1 MLSSKFL
8 NSEEM
13 QKLDIKHGLEGCG
26 AIMFIFE
33 YLVDRT
39 NGLGSY
45 ISVPSLARSMG
56 KNKKFLLDII
66 NNYGLFC
73 SPKDTIFFTV
83 LICEPLSDCQNTL
96 LKKRLKTMLKD
107 GKT

>member
-56 KNKKFLLDII
+56 KNKKFLLDSSKKVPF
-66 NNYGLFC
+66 LFFHVL
-73 SPKDTIFFTV
+73 TIV
-83 LICEPLSDCQNTL
+83 IQNSMDYL
-96 LKKRLKTMLKD
+96 LKLFLID
-107 GKT
+107 N